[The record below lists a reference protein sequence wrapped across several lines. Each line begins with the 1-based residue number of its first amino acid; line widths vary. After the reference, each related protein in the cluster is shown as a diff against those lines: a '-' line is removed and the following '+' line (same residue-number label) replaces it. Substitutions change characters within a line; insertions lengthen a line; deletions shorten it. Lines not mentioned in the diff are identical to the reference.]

1 MVIGNAAM
9 AKTTA
14 GPCEYTPA
22 AHADSMAVLFETNMH
37 YGK

>member
-14 GPCEYTPA
+14 GPCVNTPA
-22 AHADSMAVLFETNMH
+22 AHADSMAALFETNMH
-37 YGK
+37 YGN